1 MCLHTCKHTYMYTH
15 PSTLQKLPDQK
26 LLDQQSNPDHIAQK
40 GWSHAEVPGLGHREI
55 GQKLQLS

>member
-1 MCLHTCKHTYMYTH
+1 MYTH